1 MIPRNEETNSEK
13 FMYNSLLSVC
23 GIIPRRQYD
32 TILAE
37 ERWFLHKNLVWFH
50 VIGRKQHNGYQLHQA
65 FYFSRGAALGDPQ
78 VRSDVTLA
86 LLSSGLR
93 KVVQSRKA
101 PTSAF
106 TLKTLLRHYANQPAR
121 PF

>member
-78 VRSDVTLA
+78 VRPDVT

-93 KVVQSRKA
+93 EVVQSRKA
-101 PTSAF
+101 PTTAF
-106 TLKTLLRHYANQPAR
+106 TLKTLLRHYAIRALTPW
-121 PF
+121 

>member
-50 VIGRKQHNGYQLHQA
+50 VIGRKQHNGHQLHQA

-78 VRSDVTLA
+78 VRPDVTP
-86 LLSSGLR
+86 STGLR
-93 KVVQSRKA
+93 EVVQSWKA
-101 PTSAF
+101 LFESA
-106 TLKTLLRHYANQPAR
+106 Y
-121 PF
+121 

>member
-65 FYFSRGAALGDPQ
+65 FYFSRGAALGDPKL
-78 VRSDVTLA
+78 RSDVTLA

-93 KVVQSRKA
+93 GRQVRLTMTRCDK
-101 PTSAF
+101 
-106 TLKTLLRHYANQPAR
+106 R
-121 PF
+121 PVCRDKEVCQ

>member
-50 VIGRKQHNGYQLHQA
+50 VIGRKQHNGHQLHQA

-78 VRSDVTLA
+78 LRPDVTLHCCLQDFA
-86 LLSSGLR
+86 GGRSGLTMTR
-93 KVVQSRKA
+93 CDK
-101 PTSAF
+101 
-106 TLKTLLRHYANQPAR
+106 R
-121 PF
+121 PVCRDKEVCQ

>member
-23 GIIPRRQYD
+23 GIIPWRQYD

-50 VIGRKQHNGYQLHQA
+50 VIGRKQHNGHQLHQA

-78 VRSDVTLA
+78 VRPDVT
-86 LLSSGLR
+86 ST
-93 KVVQSRKA
+93 SRSPGGRQVRA
-101 PTSAF
+101 EDDAV
-106 TLKTLLRHYANQPAR
+106 
-121 PF
+121 

>member
-78 VRSDVTLA
+78 P
-86 LLSSGLR
+86 G
-93 KVVQSRKA
+93 Q
-101 PTSAF
+101 
-106 TLKTLLRHYANQPAR
+106 AR
-121 PF
+121 CDFDFAKSWRAAGQADDDAV